1 MNTDSLPLRFGDY
14 TLLRKIASGGM
25 AEIFLAQAHAAS
37 GADKLVA
44 LKMIHSRY
52 AEERHFHRMMVE
64 EARIAVQLAHPNIGQ
79 VFDLGQYGGRYFLVM
94 EYIDGPDLS
103 RTLEACRDRHMT
115 FPIEVAAF
123 VGHEVA
129 AALSYAHKLDDRRG
143 RPLNLIHRDIS
154 PQNVLLSF
162 GGEVKIIDFGIAKVA
177 TQMQQTQV
185 GVIKGKFYY
194 MSPEQAGAQ
203 DVDQRSDL
211 FSLGICLWETLV
223 GRSLFRRDDGP
234 TNPLAILHEVRTMPI
249 PRVREVRPDCPSE
262 LDGIVAK
269 ALSRDLSVRYPNA
282 EAMREALARFLVP
295 VARTQPAVLLAD
307 FMERAFPQS
316 GDAQGP
322 STEPVARDARMDRE
336 EFEPSEASVIFSL
349 DGPGPA
355 GGSGIDLDWIDPS
368 TATRVFDRDG
378 DGGANQRI
386 PRAADRADSKAPRPS
401 GASIR
406 QMAPPPPLP
415 SPTAPLTPFA
425 PPAARTGSGASVRP
439 SRAGA
444 PFVSGPAV
452 DDRLPSTIASIAG
465 RPPAPTTPEAVP
477 ASVPPP
483 PVPVAPPHRPTS
495 PSTPAAASEPPSSD
509 DGDLAISSTVYVRR
523 DALAAPPMW
532 LKADASPAA
541 TSVSLNSD
549 EDSDDPNVRT
559 MAVDANAIRAAHEAF
574 AARQNAAAI
583 RATGVI
589 PAAAIR
595 ERVRGGTE
603 MVTPIDL
610 ALSSHPLFRWL
621 VILLLVFVVLAATLT
636 LLVVRRTT
644 TSGGTG
650 ASEAPGIERPPA
662 PP

>member
-1 MNTDSLPLRFGDY
+1 
-14 TLLRKIASGGM
+14 M

-52 AEERHFHRMMVE
+52 AEERHFHRMMVD

-103 RTLEACRDRHMT
+103 RTLEASRDREMV

-154 PQNVLLSF
+154 PQNILLSF
-162 GGEVKIIDFGIAKVA
+162 AGEVKIIDFGIAKVA

-203 DVDQRSDL
+203 NVDQRSDL

-249 PRVREVRPDCPSE
+249 PRVRDVRPDCPSE
-262 LDGIVAK
+262 LDGIVAR
-269 ALSRDLSVRYPNA
+269 ALSRDLSVRYANA
-282 EAMREALARFLVP
+282 EALREALARFLVP

-307 FMERAFPQS
+307 FMESAFPAN

-322 STEPVARDARMDRE
+322 STEAVAREARMDRE

-355 GGSGIDLDWIDPS
+355 GGAGIDLDWIDPS
-368 TATRVFDRDG
+368 TATRVFERD
-378 DGGANQRI
+378 AARSSNQHI
-386 PRAADRADSKAPRPS
+386 PRAVDRADSKVPRPS

-406 QMAPPPPLP
+406 SVAPPPLP
-415 SPTAPLTPFA
+415 SPTAPFAPFA
-425 PPAARTGSGASVRP
+425 PPLSRAATHARVPP
-439 SRAGA
+439 SRAGT

-452 DDRLPSTIASIAG
+452 DDRLPSTIAAIAARPESPPLADS
-465 RPPAPTTPEAVP
+465 RPPLAAANPPTPASSQLREAAPFPPTSSAAPT
-477 ASVPPP
+477 SV
-483 PVPVAPPHRPTS
+483 A
-495 PSTPAAASEPPSSD
+495 D
-509 DGDLAISSTVYVRR
+509 DEGDLAISSTVYVRR
-523 DALAAPPMW
+523 DALAAPPTW
-532 LKADASPAA
+532 AKSAASPTA

-549 EDSDDPNVRT
+549 DDSDDPNVRT
-559 MAVDANAIRAAHEAF
+559 MSVDANAIRAAHEAF
-574 AARQNAAAI
+574 AASQSAALI
-583 RATGVI
+583 RATGLI

-595 ERVRGGTE
+595 ERLRGGTE
-603 MVTPIDL
+603 MVTAIDDGL
-610 ALSSHPLFRWL
+610 ATHPLLRWL
-621 VILLLVFVVLAATLT
+621 VILLLVFAVLAATLT
-636 LLVVRRTT
+636 LLVVRRAPLA
-644 TSGGTG
+644 TG
-650 ASEAPGIERPPA
+650 DSSADAQRGQDERAVPP
-662 PP
+662 